1 VVGGK
6 IIVMKTLVII
16 FVCFFSLISF
26 ANDSLS
32 LINKVI
38 LCKEISKD
46 YIRMLG
52 FKFINE
58 NEVQILQN
66 NTNTP
71 DYIRMLG
78 FKFINENEVQILQN
92 NTDSCISL
100 R

>member
-1 VVGGK
+1 
-6 IIVMKTLVII
+6 
-16 FVCFFSLISF
+16 
-26 ANDSLS
+26 
-32 LINKVI
+32 
-38 LCKEISKD
+38 
-46 YIRMLG
+46 MLG